1 MSSSATTQPLSVSS
15 LSEEQ
20 QSVLDKYSYYNY
32 VSSLTSKHFRLS
44 RKEILRVETLTRGQS
59 ENVLWNLLRLDRQ
72 TASSNGKTNNTVVT
86 NSAMSY
92 GLTQESKVKQNTM
105 LIEHIKEHLEAVLK
119 KKIVSTVLE
128 SGLFFSEFGLCSA
141 SPDAYFVTEHDEFIP
156 LEIKCPYRY
165 KDVSIVE
172 LQNSYKSRSM
182 GKSKNR
188 YRIAGTAFSMN
199 VDGDFVFFMENT
211 DPHYRQV
218 QKQMYIM
225 KAPLCMYLVMFGDNS
240 YVAATVRKDDKFY
253 KKELCA
259 EKNVFEQYV
268 DKNNSAVHFSS
279 QRKRMHTFVN
289 IETSFS
295 PEEIQRLTRSGL
307 YYSFGT
313 LLCAFCKVSFDASFD
328 ADIMLNQHNCENDE
342 NNEIII
348 KAKHRDYLDHRK
360 RVISLNRKNVDVGMA
375 AWGLFYDDVDGE
387 FKTFCCGLVNSNFA
401 QHHSTDC
408 DYAKIINKRKSVHIV
423 K

>member
-1 MSSSATTQPLSVSS
+1 MPTTTTTIRPFSSST

-20 QSVLDKYSYYNY
+20 QGVLDKYSYYNY
-32 VSSLTSKHFRLS
+32 VSSLTSKRFRLS
-44 RKEILRVETLTRGQS
+44 KGEILRVETLTRGQS

-92 GLTQESKVKQNTM
+92 GLAQESRVKQNAT
-105 LIEHIKEHLEAVLK
+105 LVEHIKQHLETVLK

-165 KDVSIVE
+165 KDVSVAQ
-172 LQNSYKSRSM
+172 LQNAYKSRSM

-199 VDGDFVFFMENT
+199 VNGDFVFFVENT

-225 KAPLCMYLVMFGDNS
+225 KAPVCMYLVMFGDNN
-240 YVAATVRKDDKFY
+240 YVAATVRRDDTFY
-253 KKELCA
+253 KKELYA
-259 EKNVFEQYV
+259 EKNVFERYV
-268 DKNNSAVHFSS
+268 DKNNSAVHFST
-279 QRKRMHTFVN
+279 QKKRMFTFTN
-289 IETSFS
+289 NETGFS
-295 PEEIQRLTRSGL
+295 TEEIENLARSGL

-313 LLCAFCKVSFDASFD
+313 LLCAFCKVNFDASFD
-328 ADIMLNQHNCENDE
+328 ANAMLDRHNCEDHE

-348 KAKHRDYLDHRK
+348 RAKHNDYSDHRK
-360 RVISLNRKNVDVGMA
+360 RVASLSKKNVDDGMA

-387 FKTFCCGLVNSNFA
+387 FKTFCCGLINSNFT
-401 QHHSTDC
+401 QHHSSNC
-408 DYAKIINKRKSVHIV
+408 DYAKIIKHKSAKIV